1 MRTGPVTP
9 DLLRA
14 SVIAVPP
21 LARADDYS
29 ISVDENRKII
39 EHIEEGGVSTL
50 LYGGN
55 ANLYHIRPDE
65 YGCLLQ
71 VVAGAAGED
80 TLVIPSVGP
89 AYGTMMNQALSLAES
104 GFPTAMV
111 LPMQGPTTSEGVVEG
126 LSHFARAF
134 KRPIVLYLRNPGYLE
149 PEDAA
154 RLVEAGHVSF
164 IKYAIVRDDP
174 AEDSYLARLVE
185 VVDPSIIVSGIG
197 EQPAIIHREQFR
209 LTGFTSGCVC
219 VNPSLS
225 QAMLEA
231 LNAGD
236 LARAETI
243 RSLFLPLEDLR
254 NSIHPVRV
262 LHEAIE
268 LTKIAHSGP
277 HLPLLSQLN
286 DTERATVGEAART
299 LLHLHLP

>member
-9 DLLRA
+9 NLLRA

-254 NSIHPVRV
+254 NSIH
-262 LHEAIE
+262 
-268 LTKIAHSGP
+268 
-277 HLPLLSQLN
+277 
-286 DTERATVGEAART
+286 
-299 LLHLHLP
+299 

>member
-225 QAMLEA
+225 QALLEA

>member
-9 DLLRA
+9 NLLRA

-277 HLPLLSQLN
+277 HLPLLSPLN